1 MIFAWEVSGGEGEP
15 FCLLVTLEKR
25 EHESRRRCHMSKR
38 DQEEFERV
46 FRSAYGAVLRTAT
59 LVLQDRG
66 RAEEVTQDAF
76 LRLYERRGGAVAIER
91 PEAWVRRVAVRDA
104 IRRAKRERVVPV
116 MVLVDTPSPGD
127 RLPDIDLLRAVGALP
142 PKQRAAVALH
152 YLEDLPFDQVAEL
165 MDVASATVRQHLF
178 KARSQLAER
187 LGETLEEVIG
197 DADR

>member
-1 MIFAWEVSGGEGEP
+1 M
-15 FCLLVTLEKR
+15 R
-25 EHESRRRCHMSKR
+25 KR

-46 FRSAYGAVLRTAT
+46 FRSGYRAVLQTAF

-76 LRLYERRGGAVAIER
+76 LRLYERWGGAVAFER

-116 MVLVDTPSPGD
+116 VALVDTQAWGD
-127 RLPDIDLLRAVGALP
+127 RLPDIDLLRAVGALAP
-142 PKQRAAVALH
+142 QQRAAVALH
-152 YLEDLPFDQVAEL
+152 CLEDLPVDQVAEL
-165 MDVASATVRQHLF
+165 MALAPATVRQHLF
-178 KARSQLAER
+178 RARSRLADR
-187 LGETLEEVIG
+187 LGETLEEVAR

>member
-1 MIFAWEVSGGEGEP
+1 V
-15 FCLLVTLEKR
+15 
-25 EHESRRRCHMSKR
+25 SKR
-38 DQEEFERV
+38 DEEEFERV
-46 FRSAYGAVLRTAT
+46 FRSAYRAVLRTAT

-76 LRLYERRGGAVAIER
+76 LRLYERWGGAMAIER
-91 PEAWVRRVAVRDA
+91 PEAWVRRVALRDA

-116 MVLVDTPSPGD
+116 MVLVDTPTAGD
-127 RLPDIDLLRAVGALP
+127 RLPDVDLIRAVGTLP

-152 YLEDLPFDQVAEL
+152 YLEDMPVDQVAEL

-178 KARSQLAER
+178 RARSHLAER
-187 LGETLEEVIG
+187 LGETVEEVVG